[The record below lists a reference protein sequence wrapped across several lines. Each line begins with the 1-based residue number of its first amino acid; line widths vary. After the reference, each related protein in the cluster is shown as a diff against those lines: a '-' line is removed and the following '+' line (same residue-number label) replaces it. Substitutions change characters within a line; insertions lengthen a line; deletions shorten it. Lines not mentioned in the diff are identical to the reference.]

1 MDKKKLLS
9 IGAIMVFSILAGAS
23 FEDTDWRFLWFL
35 LLLIPLTIG
44 AVRYE
49 EKKAQKQKEEKQ
61 KEEEKRLQLARQK
74 EEEKLQKMEILKES
88 ISEPTKIIE
97 YDSDHFVM
105 INENTSQIML
115 NEHVYKFKDI
125 INYSLTDSSSV
136 IQHHEVGTAT
146 TKTDTKSMVGRAV
159 VGEVLSGSAG
169 AVAGAMTAK
178 KNTEI
183 KLGDTTSTTK
193 HDYTIIVNVN
203 SFSTP
208 VERLHLGQDGKTA
221 NEILGV
227 LSVIMTRNR

>member
-9 IGAIMVFSILAGAS
+9 IGTIMVFAVLAGAS
-23 FEDTDWRFLWFL
+23 FEDTDWRYLWLL
-35 LLLIPLTIG
+35 LLLIPLGIG
-44 AVRYE
+44 AFYYE
-49 EKKAQKQKEEKQ
+49 KNKAQKQQEEKK
-61 KEEEKRLQLARQK
+61 KEEEKRLQLAKQK
-74 EEEKLQKMEILKES
+74 EEVTLQKMEVLKES
-88 ISEPTKIIE
+88 ISGPTKIIE

-125 INYSLTDSSSV
+125 INYNLTDSSTV
-136 IQHHEVGTAT
+136 IQHHEAGTAT

-159 VGEVLSGSAG
+159 VGDVLFGGAG

-193 HDYTIIVNVN
+193 HDYSIIVNVN
-203 SFSTP
+203 SISNP

-227 LSVIMTRNR
+227 LSVIMTRNK